1 MRQRYLGM
9 TAAIAAWGMTMA
21 LAGCGSTGGS
31 EDEVTLKV
39 VAADYG
45 TNSEN
50 SSEKYWSA
58 LASAFESKNPGI
70 KVDVNVRPWKTVDSD
85 VATMV
90 EEGEAPDIAQVG
102 SYANYVKQDKLYAA
116 DEVLSVPTQANFLS
130 QLSDAGKVNRV
141 QYGLPFVASTR
152 LLFYN
157 TKLFDQAGLDAPK
170 NWDDIQADA
179 EALKSIGVT
188 TPFALPLGSEEAQ
201 GETLMWLLSGG
212 GGYTDT
218 ADGSYNIDSQQNIKT
233 FEWLQKQ
240 LVGKGLTGPVAPGKL
255 DRAIAFKAFTSGQ
268 VGMLNGHPSLME
280 EAAKQ
285 GVKVGMVPLPGV
297 NGKAK
302 ASMGVAD
309 WMMAFKQNGHR
320 TAIGTFLD
328 FAYDDKNVM
337 SFAAQYDLLP
347 VTYSANEA
355 MAADPQY
362 GDLRKFLDALPT
374 SELLPYGKNSWAS
387 VSESFKKN
395 IGKAVEPG
403 ASPSN
408 VLGGIARD
416 AAAAEAAE

>member
-9 TAAIAAWGMTMA
+9 TAAIAAWGMTMV
-21 LAGCGSTGGS
+21 LAGCGGAGGS
-31 EDEVTLKV
+31 RDVTLRL

-45 TNSEN
+45 TNSAN

-58 LASAFESKNPGI
+58 VASEFESKNPGI
-70 KVDVNVRPWKTVDSD
+70 KVDVDVRPWKTVDSD

-90 EEGEAPDIAQVG
+90 KEGRAPDIAQVG
-102 SYANYVKQDKLYAA
+102 SYANYVQQGELYSA
-116 DEVLSVPTQANFLS
+116 DEVLSIPTQANFLT
-130 QLSDAGKVNRV
+130 QLSEAGKVNRV

-157 TKLFDQAGLDAPK
+157 KELFDQAGLDAPK
-170 NWDDIQADA
+170 NWDDIQSDA
-179 EALKSIGVT
+179 EALKAQGVT

-218 ADGSYNIDSQQNIKT
+218 ADGSYNIDSEQNIKT
-233 FEWLQKQ
+233 FEWLQKE

-255 DRAIAFKAFTSGQ
+255 DRATAFKAFTSGQ
-268 VGMLNGHPSLME
+268 VGMLNGHPSLMA

-285 GVKVGMVPLPGV
+285 GIKIGMVPLPGV
-297 NGKAK
+297 DGKAK
-302 ASMGVAD
+302 SSMGVAD
-309 WMMAFKQNGHR
+309 WIMAFKQNNHGVE
-320 TAIGTFLD
+320 IGKFLD
-328 FAYDDKNVM
+328 FAYDDKNVQ
-337 SFAAQYDLLP
+337 SFVGQYDLLP

-355 MAADPQY
+355 MATDPRY
-362 GDLRKFLDALPT
+362 ADLRKFLEALPT
-374 SELLPYGKNSWAS
+374 SELIPYNKNSWTS

-403 ASPSN
+403 ASPSK
-408 VLGGIARD
+408 VLGEIARD
-416 AAAAEAAE
+416 AATAEAGE

>member
-1 MRQRYLGM
+1 
-9 TAAIAAWGMTMA
+9 MTMA
-21 LAGCGSTGGS
+21 LAGCGSSGEAG
-31 EDEVTLKV
+31 DDVTLKV

-70 KVDVNVRPWKTVDSD
+70 KVDVDVRPWKTVDSD

-130 QLSDAGKVNRV
+130 QLSDAGKVNRI

-157 TKLFDQAGLDAPK
+157 KKLFDQAGLDAPK

-179 EALKSIGVT
+179 EALKSTGVT

-285 GVKVGMVPLPGV
+285 GVKVGMVPLPGI

-320 TAIGTFLD
+320 TAIGKFLD
-328 FAYDDKNVM
+328 FAYDDRNVM

-362 GDLRKFLDALPT
+362 GDLREFLDALPT